1 MALNF
6 PDNPTLNQ
14 VYTDTTSGFSYQWD
28 GVVWQSYSPSASKN
42 ISIVDDIEGSFNG
55 STQTFSLAV
64 SGTSFVPAN
73 DQQLRVVLGGI
84 VQEPGTDYTVS
95 GSNIT
100 FTTAPTGGLDCSIVS
115 LGPAVPLSVVGD
127 GTVTPAKLSTG
138 GPYWNTGGDVTITG
152 TGTTSLLVNG
162 NARVT
167 GILTVGTSS
176 ITLDGQNN
184 EIKVGTGATI
194 SSTGITVGFITATG
208 ATNLGGNLNVTG
220 ATNLNSTLNV
230 SGISTLGTVSIASGI
245 VSATSGVV
253 TYYGDGSNLNLT
265 GNTTAGVS
273 STSSVNTVGVVTAG
287 IIDGFIPADQK
298 VVSANLTINNNQE
311 NISFAEDL
319 VIGTGVTFTVSAGST
334 VRMDAF
340 NVINSTSVTS
350 TNVVVTGDLDIPSG
364 TADQRPSAPTA
375 GSIRYNSY
383 YNWLEIYTGTEWGI
397 VANVLPNADNRGV
410 FGAGS
415 PAQTTMDYINIST
428 TGNATIFGTLLF
440 SRRELAACSSNTRG
454 VFGGGY
460 GFPSPFSSLSPYADY
475 ITISTT
481 GNAIEFGS
489 LSVARR
495 ALSACSSITRGIFGG
510 GATPIANNT
519 IDYITI
525 ATTGNA
531 TDFGD
536 LTVARQ
542 QLASC
547 SSSTRG
553 VFGGGP
559 GPSNVIDFI
568 TIATTGN
575 ATDFG
580 DLTAGRNWLASCSSS
595 TRGVFGGGLN
605 PALTNTIDYITI
617 ASTGN
622 ATDFGDLTVARQQ
635 LASCSSST
643 RGVFGGGYVAPA
655 QQNVI
660 DYITIASAGN
670 ATDFGDLVYARQQ
683 LAACS
688 NAHGGLS

>member
-73 DQQLRVVLGGI
+73 AQQLRVVLGGI

-95 GSNIT
+95 GFNIT
-100 FTTAPTGGLDCSIVS
+100 FTTPPAGGLDCSIVS
-115 LGPAVPLSVVGD
+115 LGPAVPVSVVGD

-194 SSTGITVGFITATG
+194 SSTGITVGFITASG

-220 ATNLNSTLNV
+220 V
-230 SGISTLGTVSIASGI
+230 STLGTLRIASGI

-287 IIDGFIPADQK
+287 IIDGFIPADQR

-375 GSIRYNSY
+375 GSIRYNSF

-410 FGAGS
+410 FGAGTPGAS
-415 PAQTTMDYINIST
+415 TIDYINIST
-428 TGNATIFGTLLF
+428 TGNATTFGTLSV

-460 GFPSPFSSLSPYADY
+460 GAPSPFAPLTPYTDY
-475 ITISTT
+475 ITISAA
-481 GNAIEFGS
+481 GNAISFGN
-489 LSVARR
+489 LTVARR
-495 ALSACSSITRGIFGG
+495 ALSAFSSITRGIFGG
-510 GATPIANNT
+510 GAGPTPTISNVIDYITIASTGNATDFGDLTTVRTRLGACSSSTRGVFGGGSTPTISNVIDYIT
-519 IDYITI
+519 ISTTGNATDFGDLSATQQWLASCSSSTRGVFGGGYAPTTSNSIDYITI

-536 LTVARQ
+536 LTVARI
-542 QLASC
+542 QLA
-547 SSSTRG
+547 
-553 VFGGGP
+553 
-559 GPSNVIDFI
+559 
-568 TIATTGN
+568 A
-575 ATDFG
+575 
-580 DLTAGRNWLASCSSS
+580 
-595 TRGVFGGGLN
+595 
-605 PALTNTIDYITI
+605 
-617 ASTGN
+617 
-622 ATDFGDLTVARQQ
+622 
-635 LASCSSST
+635 CSSST
-643 RGVFGGGYVAPA
+643 RGVFGGGYTTLT

-670 ATDFGDLVYARQQ
+670 ATDFGDLTLARQW